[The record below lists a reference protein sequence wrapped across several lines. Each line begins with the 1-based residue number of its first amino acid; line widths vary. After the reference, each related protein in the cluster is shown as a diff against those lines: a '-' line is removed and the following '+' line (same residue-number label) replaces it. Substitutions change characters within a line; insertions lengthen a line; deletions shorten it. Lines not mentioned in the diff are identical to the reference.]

1 MRCSIKEK
9 GSAEKSGRIVER
21 KDGNLKEEF
30 QEVTK
35 TNTAE
40 GAMCREDME
49 HGKLSGRVQGGI
61 KKGKE
66 VEK

>member
-1 MRCSIKEK
+1 LKEK
-9 GSAEKSGRIVER
+9 
-21 KDGNLKEEF
+21 L

-35 TNTAE
+35 TETAE
-40 GAMCREDME
+40 EALCREDME

-61 KKGKE
+61 KEGKE